1 MPPTGSRTLDWTT
14 RGICS
19 AVHVFVFSYSINKV
33 ILYIYPTNLL
43 RCIYFVLLRF
53 SDSSHS
59 SLIVTILLITVCR
72 SSCVIAKITVSSAHL
87 RIFTI
92 HRSCMYCLS
101 SELFTLSSKYRLKRI
116 GDLFVF
122 LMLCFLFV
130 LLVLTGSPVCVP
142 LGLLCY
148 SKNNA

>member
-43 RCIYFVLLRF
+43 GCIYFVLLRF

-72 SSCVIAKITVSSAHL
+72 SSCVIAKNNCVVCASQNIYNPP
-87 RIFTI
+87 F
-92 HRSCMYCLS
+92 MY
-101 SELFTLSSKYRLKRI
+101 
-116 GDLFVF
+116 
-122 LMLCFLFV
+122 V
-130 LLVLTGSPVCVP
+130 LVI
-142 LGLLCY
+142 
-148 SKNNA
+148 K